1 MRATGTLP
9 LPKPRNSG
17 TVSGNEDVAP
27 PGDGAFLGN
36 GDVAPPIAVSRIEM
50 KWLNR
55 SPRLL
60 SIGLRTFN
68 GSCRQ
73 FQAAQ
78 RRFHL
83 SFSGESH
90 T

>member
-36 GDVAPPIAVSRIEM
+36 GDVAPPIAAS
-50 KWLNR
+50 
-55 SPRLL
+55 
-60 SIGLRTFN
+60 
-68 GSCRQ
+68 
-73 FQAAQ
+73 
-78 RRFHL
+78 RRFHSSL
-83 SFSGESH
+83 SGESH